1 MSQIDIF
8 EMLEKQKLSKKYV
21 VVWHSRDKITNH
33 TVIGDKQFP
42 PRYTETYI
50 GISAHDSLTDAK
62 KTRDASKHRL
72 EREIM
77 DLDNFV
83 RVKGIA
89 NLKVER
95 ALNENKERN

>member
-1 MSQIDIF
+1 MNIKEILKQSPVRDLCSVCDKSRKCYALGYDPICKKCLF
-8 EMLEKQKLSKKYV
+8 EQDAQEKL
-21 VVWHSRDKITNH
+21 D
-33 TVIGDKQFP
+33 
-42 PRYTETYI
+42 
-50 GISAHDSLTDAK
+50 DAK